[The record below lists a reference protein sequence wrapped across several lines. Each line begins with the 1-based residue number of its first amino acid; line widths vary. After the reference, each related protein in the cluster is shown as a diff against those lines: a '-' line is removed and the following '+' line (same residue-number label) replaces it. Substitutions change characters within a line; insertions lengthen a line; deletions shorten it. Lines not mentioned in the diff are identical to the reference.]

1 MPIKFSFPVFIS
13 RFALCLD
20 RYSPVE
26 QIGAL
31 GTARLLIRV
40 NHALSST
47 NFLCFANFRTKTRW
61 NNHQIE
67 FDKRILSIQQTNS
80 TNMTPE
86 HEHIGAS
93 LHSQRKW

>member
-1 MPIKFSFPVFIS
+1 MSTACGQFYAQTLICDRVMPIKFSFPVFIS

-47 NFLCFANFRTKTRW
+47 NFLCFANFRTKTR
-61 NNHQIE
+61 
-67 FDKRILSIQQTNS
+67 
-80 TNMTPE
+80 
-86 HEHIGAS
+86 
-93 LHSQRKW
+93 